1 MSDVSSIIAKAK
13 RPERT
18 IELCLR
24 ADLVAELEDAQRR
37 LQDERGRE
45 RKSLSDGGD
54 VDAIKAEV
62 DRIKAEADAHTVVF
76 RFRAL
81 NHYEVQQLIRDLPP
95 REGVPTDKAL
105 GFNADGLTWHL
116 FRRCCYEPELSD
128 DDVAALIGTVD
139 EVGNG
144 VLSPSQWKRLDEAL
158 DSLHFAARDVP
169 F

>member
-1 MSDVSSIIAKAK
+1 MDVSQIIKSAK

-24 ADLVAELEDAQRR
+24 ADVVAELEDAQRR
-37 LQDERGRE
+37 LAAEKARPRT
-45 RKSLSDGGD
+45 SLADGGA
-54 VDAIKAEV
+54 VDDIKVEV
-62 DRIKAEADAHTVVF
+62 ERIKAVAKEHTVVF

-81 NHYEVQQLIRDLPP
+81 NHYEVQTLVRDLPP
-95 REGVPTDKAL
+95 RDGVPTDKAL
-105 GFNADGLTWHL
+105 GFNADALTWHL
-116 FRRCCYEPELSD
+116 FKRCLYDPVLTDE
-128 DDVAALIGTVD
+128 DVEALVGSES

-158 DSLHFAARDVP
+158 DALNFASRDIP